1 MSKVWTEEIEVPLLL
16 SRDSYSQFQNYIIN
30 SSQIGKLEFKGN

>member
-1 MSKVWTEEIEVPLLL
+1 MSKVWTEETAVPLLL
-16 SRDSYSQFQNYIIN
+16 SRDSYSQFKNYIIN